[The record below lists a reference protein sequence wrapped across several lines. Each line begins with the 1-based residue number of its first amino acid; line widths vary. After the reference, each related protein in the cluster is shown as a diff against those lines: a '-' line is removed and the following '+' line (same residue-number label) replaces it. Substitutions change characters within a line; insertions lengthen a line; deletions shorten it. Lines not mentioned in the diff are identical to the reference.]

1 LSVAEAGTLLKI
13 VSRVSVALPARTI
26 LKDRDVKPLVE
37 QLRKLGGHDALSH
50 KSRVEVEEVKGGA
63 VVFVDGEALAI
74 KRDAE
79 LIPVLVNDRS
89 LDLLPTV
96 TVDMGAVSHVVGGAD
111 IMAPGVRG
119 VKGDFQPGQ
128 FLVVVDEK
136 HGKRLAV
143 GRALMD
149 STNMRVTKKGRVVE
163 NVHWVGDAVW
173 DIVKSASHS

>member
-1 LSVAEAGTLLKI
+1 MSVAEAGTLLKI
-13 VSRVSVALPARTI
+13 VSGVPGTLPVRTI

-63 VVFVDGEALAI
+63 VVFADGEALAI
-74 KRDAE
+74 KREAE
-79 LIPVLVNDRS
+79 LIPVLVNNRT

-96 TVDMGAVSHVVGGAD
+96 TVDMGAVPHVVGGAD
-111 IMAPGVRG
+111 VMAPGVRS
-119 VKGDFQPGQ
+119 VRGDFQAGQ

-143 GRALMD
+143 GKALLD
-149 STNMRVTKKGRVVE
+149 SANMRATKKGRVVE

-173 DIVKSASHS
+173 DIVKPASHS

>member
-1 LSVAEAGTLLKI
+1 
-13 VSRVSVALPARTI
+13 LPARTI

-37 QLRKLGGHDALSH
+37 QLRKLGGQDALSH
-50 KSRVEVEEVKGGA
+50 KSRVEVEDVKGGS
-63 VVFVDGEALAI
+63 VVFADGEALAI
-74 KRDAE
+74 KRDGE

-96 TVDMGAVSHVVGGAD
+96 TVDMGAVPHVVGGAD

-119 VKGDFQPGQ
+119 VKGDFQTGQ

-136 HGKRLAV
+136 HGKRLAI
-143 GRALMD
+143 GKALLD
-149 STNMRVTKKGRVVE
+149 SATMRETKKGRVVE

-173 DIVKSASHS
+173 DIVKPGTHS

>member
-1 LSVAEAGTLLKI
+1 M
-13 VSRVSVALPARTI
+13 PDRTI

-37 QLRKLGGHDALSH
+37 LLKRLGGQEGLSH

-63 VVFVDGEALAI
+63 VVFADGEALAI
-74 KRDAE
+74 KKDAE
-79 LIPVLVNDRS
+79 LIPVLVNNRA

-96 TVDMGAVSHVVGGAD
+96 TVDMGAVPHVVGGAD
-111 IMAPGVRG
+111 IMAPGIRS
-119 VKGDFQPGQ
+119 VKGDFETGQ

-143 GRALMD
+143 GKALLD
-149 STNMRVTKKGRVVE
+149 SANMRATKKGRVVE

-173 DIVKSASHS
+173 EIVKPASHS

>member
-13 VSRVSVALPARTI
+13 VSGVSGTLPARTI

-37 QLRKLGGHDALSH
+37 QLRKMGGQDTLTH
-50 KSRVEVEEVKGGA
+50 KSRVEVEEVKGGS

-79 LIPVLVNDRS
+79 LIPVLVNNRS

-96 TVDMGAVSHVVGGAD
+96 TVDMGAVPHVVGGAD
-111 IMAPGVRG
+111 IMAPGVRS
-119 VKGDFQPGQ
+119 VKGDFQTGQ

-143 GRALMD
+143 GKALLD
-149 STNMRVTKKGRVVE
+149 SDNMRATKKGRVVE
-163 NVHWVGDAVW
+163 NIHWVGDSVW
-173 DIVKSASHS
+173 DIVKPA